1 MNNHTTNPSDGVITE
16 TSVNETNKFD
26 PIKEQTTMVL
36 EMVREHFE
44 WEITKKKDYIK
55 FLKEEEEKDLKE
67 DKDVKDLL
75 LDEETDLNEL
85 RFLCGFVIN
94 LQKYREVV

>member
-1 MNNHTTNPSDGVITE
+1 MENLTTNQSSI
-16 TSVNETNKFD
+16 ETNKFD
-26 PIKEQTTMVL
+26 PITEHTTLVL
-36 EMVREHFE
+36 ETIREHFE

-55 FLKEEEEKDLKE
+55 FLKEKEEKNPKE
-67 DKDVKDLL
+67 DKDLKDLL

-94 LQKYREVV
+94 LQNLRDVEYPFH